1 MCEFLF
7 VSSGFLIGYNYY
19 EREMPATY
27 HASCK
32 YTYKHLRSF
41 YPLHIM
47 NSLYCIHIYKGN
59 FNLTGYEIFIF
70 NFLLLN
76 VWSIYSSFA
85 MGFNGIAWF
94 ISALLF
100 CYFLSP
106 FLLGGNKN
114 IKNSLIIFFFVAF
127 IRVGIEEIIKN
138 GAKNFMN
145 FNFHHGPIIRLMD
158 FYLGM
163 LMIPSFFKI
172 KCFLDKIRDKY
183 YLKYF
188 FTIIQIIFPI
198 NIYFVMLEFNNKL
211 IRCYFVLIFCL
222 CIFLISYDYGYISN
236 LIRIKLCK
244 EAMSCQLEMYLLHNS
259 LNNILIKILN
269 NHSQQYAE
277 LMFLITIIF
286 IFIISYKVEIKKDI
300 S

>member
-1 MCEFLF
+1 MLLEKKFHENIKVIKKRRDVLNYIALIKFLSLILIIRWHIYPRKHPRIDFGARMCEFLF

-163 LMIPSFFKI
+163 LMIPSFLKI
-172 KCFLDKIRDKY
+172 KCFLDKIRDKL

-222 CIFLISYDYGYISN
+222 CIFLI
-236 LIRIKLCK
+236 
-244 EAMSCQLEMYLLHNS
+244 
-259 LNNILIKILN
+259 ILN
-269 NHSQQYAE
+269 NRNPK
-277 LMFLITIIF
+277 LFF
-286 IFIISYKVEIKKDI
+286 
-300 S
+300 